1 MSQKIDELIGTGVIE
16 KTKGDYIKEKF
27 QDFTEAIEE
36 WSEKANAIVVTEET
50 QKELMAEA
58 RQGRLLLKSKRIE
71 VEKVRKSL
79 KEQSLSEGR
88 LIDSVANSNN
98 AKACTN

>member
-1 MSQKIDELIGTGVIE
+1 MSQKIDELIGTVVIE

-58 RQGRLLLKSKRIE
+58 REGRLLLKSKRIE
-71 VEKVRKSL
+71 VEKTQEHLSGRKKEICTSSIRSL
-79 KEQSLSEGR
+79 RK
-88 LIDSVANSNN
+88 
-98 AKACTN
+98 T